1 MPWERAAVQG
11 HATDTG
17 RTHADM
23 QGNTSLRTGPWML
36 PLLQTP
42 VVLPHGSGPQPG
54 VHRLRTHPRC
64 APRQHSR
71 THTEH
76 LLTLQHARRA
86 GARLHGCWAG
96 KAAPVG
102 SRQRR
107 GASPR
112 PRFPWYL
119 GGCSQRRGGAGGSPG
134 RLARESR
141 VPRSPGRF
149 PSPRSSLLPRPSRF
163 GRKRLIFLHRAG
175 ASSPRPRSCEQC
187 HSRLALHTRIA
198 AVKSIHL
205 LRLGVIARI
214 SLEFTAKYTHERFRE
229 LRIRSAV
236 PQGQRE
242 HRSSLQHAQHPPKC
256 FLPPRTFTHSLRLH
270 RGFGGTR

>member
-1 MPWERAAVQG
+1 MDAAA
-11 HATDTG
+11 ATNPG
-17 RTHADM
+17 GPSPR
-23 QGNTSLRTGPWML
+23 LRTAGPPSSPAPSL
-36 PLLQTP
+36 ARTSPA
-42 VVLPHGSGPQPG
+42 PQPR

-64 APRQHSR
+64 APRQRSH

-86 GARLHGCWAG
+86 GAQLHGCWAG

-119 GGCSQRRGGAGGSPG
+119 GGCSQRRGGAGASPG

-141 VPRSPGRF
+141 VPHSPGRF
-149 PSPRSSLLPRPSRF
+149 PSPRSSPLPRPSRF
-163 GRKRLIFLHRAG
+163 GRKRLIFLHHAG

-198 AVKSIHL
+198 AVKSIYL
-205 LRLGVIARI
+205 LR
-214 SLEFTAKYTHERFRE
+214 
-229 LRIRSAV
+229 
-236 PQGQRE
+236 
-242 HRSSLQHAQHPPKC
+242 
-256 FLPPRTFTHSLRLH
+256 
-270 RGFGGTR
+270 